1 MKKLPI
7 FRSSVV
13 LHTTL
18 KYAKV
23 YQITMNK
30 ISITYTLVWEVK
42 DYEEYKFSSC
52 GKCFN
57 TKRNTELKKV
67 MQGGSIG
74 YNIRGK
80 FKSLKIL
87 RNNLHKIKKTESP
100 F

>member
-1 MKKLPI
+1 
-7 FRSSVV
+7 
-13 LHTTL
+13 
-18 KYAKV
+18 
-23 YQITMNK
+23 MNK

-57 TKRNTELKKV
+57 TKRGTELKKV

-74 YNIRGK
+74 YNVRGK
-80 FKSLKIL
+80 FITLKTL
-87 RNNLHKIKKTESP
+87 RLRMVKISNVDSP